1 MTDKRLGFFA
11 LAVSLLILFAWIP
24 LDVESGFIEKARRSL
39 VLGDAFAPT
48 IATVLIAIGACLI
61 FIERR
66 GKPAH
71 STQDTESVSA
81 SHDGVQYLQ
90 CDNLKYLLATLS
102 IITVALAVMRYGGPL
117 LVVLIGEEDA
127 SYRLLRDT
135 PPWKYIGFVA
145 GGVLLISGLIAWVE
159 RRFRFRFLV
168 IGIIAVLVL
177 IAVYDLPFDDLLLPP
192 NGDV

>member
-1 MTDKRLGFFA
+1 MIDKRLGLFA
-11 LAVSLLILFAWIP
+11 LAVSLLILFVWIP

-48 IATVLIAIGACLI
+48 IAAALIAIGACLI
-61 FIERR
+61 FIEQR
-66 GKPAH
+66 GKRAH
-71 STQDTESVSA
+71 DTQDTDSVSA
-81 SHDGVQYLQ
+81 SHDVVQYLQ
-90 CDNLKYLLATLS
+90 RDNVKYLLATLA
-102 IITVALAVMRYGGPL
+102 IITVALAVMRYCGPL
-117 LVVLIGEEDA
+117 LVLLIGEEDA